1 MLEMMAKLKC
11 AVCGKSAYWIPT
23 KAGPAPLCP
32 TCLEDISHFLTA
44 IKKKE
49 EWDAKKLFRRALVEN
64 VRARGRVYASSL
76 AWRLGLTRR
85 EAWREVT
92 DMARTRGWRVV
103 RTPSNHILVIS
114 SRGAR
119 KLEKAAAPQPT

>member
-1 MLEMMAKLKC
+1 MRRELIRQMLREDA
-11 AVCGKSAYWIPT
+11 GK
-23 KAGPAPLCP
+23 G
-32 TCLEDISHFLTA
+32 DITSEIL
-44 IKKKE
+44 IGK
-49 EWDAKKLFRRALVEN
+49 N

-92 DMARTRGWRVV
+92 DMARTRGWRVI

-119 KLEKAAAPQPT
+119 KLEKAAAQQPT